1 MSAERSPSFP
11 SGARAVDFSL
21 LVVILA
27 VALAARCWYLTAG
40 VPYAVGIDEPQV
52 VNRSLRILQT
62 GDWNPHVFDY
72 PTLVIYFHAAV
83 AILRFL
89 WGALDGQW
97 ASLDAYR
104 IEAVYAAGR
113 FMAACIG
120 VATVWITFKLGEALG
135 RRRAALLGAALLAVQ
150 PIHVRESHFI
160 LTDVPM
166 TALTTLAIWL
176 AVRASRLGTIRA
188 YAWAGAAC
196 GLAAAAKYNGGVALL
211 AVVAAWLVNERSS
224 PGRLA
229 KLGAAIG
236 AAAAGF
242 VAGAPFTVI
251 DMPGFLDGFA
261 RQFARLAGPVRG
273 EDPAWLLYVKHLS
286 PPSARFFIPLALAGI
301 AILLWRRET
310 RPRWTPAF
318 VFTAAYYYILS
329 SHSPVFARY
338 ALPLL
343 PILCLFVAVA
353 VFEALDAAARV
364 PAIAQPRVRRLLT
377 GVAIVGLLFGGVHD
391 TVGWLDLQ
399 RRSDTRAIASEWL
412 QRNTT
417 RGTRLAVENNG
428 PTYLDRSGF
437 RVAGTEL
444 LLDHDLNWYRQ
455 RVDYLVISAMD
466 VTRYGDYLNA
476 GPTVFQIGPTAQRW
490 GPPIRIVKLGS

>member
-1 MSAERSPSFP
+1 MSAERSPS
-11 SGARAVDFSL
+11 SLRAVDFAI

-40 VPYAVGIDEPQV
+40 VPHAVGIDEPQV

-62 GDWNPHVFDY
+62 GDWNPHLFDY

-89 WGALDGQW
+89 WGALEGEW
-97 ASLDAYR
+97 SSLDGYR
-104 IEAVYAAGR
+104 ITAVYAACR

-120 VATVWITFKLGEALG
+120 VATVWITWKLGEELG
-135 RRRAALLGAALLAVQ
+135 TARRAALLGAALLAVQ

-176 AVRASRLGTIRA
+176 AVRAARLRTIRS

-196 GLAAAAKYNGGVALL
+196 GLAAAAKYNGGVALT
-211 AVVAAWLVNERSS
+211 AVAAAWLVNERSS
-224 PGRLA
+224 PDRLA
-229 KLGAAIG
+229 KLGAAVG

-242 VAGAPFTVI
+242 VLGAPFTVI

-261 RQFARLAGPVRG
+261 KQFARLAGPVRG

-286 PPSARFFIPLALAGI
+286 PPSARFFVPLALAGA

-310 RPRWTPAF
+310 RARWTPVF
-318 VFTAAYYYILS
+318 VFTAAYFYILS

-343 PILCLFVAVA
+343 PILCLFASVALFA
-353 VFEALDAAARV
+353 ALDAVARV
-364 PAIAQPRVRRLLT
+364 PALAKPRRRQLVT
-377 GVAIVGLLFGGVHD
+377 AVAIAAVLLGGVKE

-399 RRSDTRAIASEWL
+399 RRSDTRAMASEWL
-412 QRNTT
+412 QRNTP
-417 RGTRLAVENNG
+417 RGTRLAVENSG
-428 PTYLDRSGF
+428 PTYLDRDGF

-444 LLDHDLNWYRQ
+444 LVDHDIAWYRQ
-455 RVDYLVISAMD
+455 RVDYLVISAAD
-466 VTRYGDYLNA
+466 LARYEDYVNA
-476 GPTVFQIGPTAQRW
+476 GPTVFQIGPTPQRW
-490 GPPIRIVKLGS
+490 GPPIRVVKLTQQ

>member
-89 WGALDGQW
+89 WGALDGEW

-188 YAWAGAAC
+188 YA
-196 GLAAAAKYNGGVALL
+196 
-211 AVVAAWLVNERSS
+211 
-224 PGRLA
+224 
-229 KLGAAIG
+229 
-236 AAAAGF
+236 
-242 VAGAPFTVI
+242 
-251 DMPGFLDGFA
+251 
-261 RQFARLAGPVRG
+261 
-273 EDPAWLLYVKHLS
+273 
-286 PPSARFFIPLALAGI
+286 
-301 AILLWRRET
+301 
-310 RPRWTPAF
+310 
-318 VFTAAYYYILS
+318 
-329 SHSPVFARY
+329 
-338 ALPLL
+338 
-343 PILCLFVAVA
+343 
-353 VFEALDAAARV
+353 
-364 PAIAQPRVRRLLT
+364 
-377 GVAIVGLLFGGVHD
+377 
-391 TVGWLDLQ
+391 
-399 RRSDTRAIASEWL
+399 
-412 QRNTT
+412 
-417 RGTRLAVENNG
+417 
-428 PTYLDRSGF
+428 
-437 RVAGTEL
+437 
-444 LLDHDLNWYRQ
+444 
-455 RVDYLVISAMD
+455 
-466 VTRYGDYLNA
+466 
-476 GPTVFQIGPTAQRW
+476 
-490 GPPIRIVKLGS
+490 

>member
-1 MSAERSPSFP
+1 MSAERSPSSF
-11 SGARAVDFSL
+11 RAVDFAI

-40 VPYAVGIDEPQV
+40 VPHAVGIDEPQV

-62 GDWNPHVFDY
+62 GDWNPHLFDY

-89 WGALDGQW
+89 WGALDGDW
-97 ASLDAYR
+97 SSLDGYR
-104 IEAVYAAGR
+104 ITAVYAACR

-120 VATVWITFKLGEALG
+120 VATVWITWKLGEELG
-135 RRRAALLGAALLAVQ
+135 TARRAALLGAAMLAVQ

-176 AVRASRLGTIRA
+176 AVRAARLGAIRG

-196 GLAAAAKYNGGVALL
+196 GLAAAAKYNGGVALT
-211 AVVAAWLVNERSS
+211 AVAAAWLVNERSS
-224 PGRLA
+224 PDRLA
-229 KLGAAIG
+229 KLGAAVG

-242 VAGAPFTVI
+242 LLGAPFTVI

-286 PPSARFFIPLALAGI
+286 PSSARFFVPLALAGA

-310 RPRWTPAF
+310 RARWTPVF
-318 VFTAAYYYILS
+318 VFTAAYFYILS

-343 PILCLFVAVA
+343 PILCLFASVALFA
-353 VFEALDAAARV
+353 ALDAVARFPALAEPRRRQLVTAA
-364 PAIAQPRVRRLLT
+364 AIAAV
-377 GVAIVGLLFGGVHD
+377 LFGGVKE

-399 RRSDTRAIASEWL
+399 RRSDTRAMASEWL
-412 QRNTT
+412 QRNTP
-417 RGTRLAVENNG
+417 RGTRLAVENSG
-428 PTYLDRSGF
+428 PTYLDRDGF

-444 LLDHDLNWYRQ
+444 LVDHDIAWYRQ
-455 RVDYLVISAMD
+455 RVDYLVISAVD
-466 VTRYGDYLNA
+466 LARYEDYLNA
-476 GPTVFQIGPTAQRW
+476 GPTVFQIGPTPQRW
-490 GPPIRIVKLGS
+490 GPPIRIVKLSGS